1 MEMMIQKIMSFLSFT
16 RVTTPLFQSISY
28 KHFSPEVLHV
38 RNKTMPLTKTYT
50 PVSFYTITKCY
61 GKAALMARRKSA
73 SIFQNFGGK
82 KIKLKNP
89 ARIALHFF
97 KSHKIKKICSY

>member
-1 MEMMIQKIMSFLSFT
+1 MEMMIQKIVSFLSFT
-16 RVTTPLFQSISY
+16 RITTPLFQSINY

-38 RNKTMPLTKTYT
+38 RNKTMPPTKTYK

-61 GKAALMARRKSA
+61 GKAALMGRKSA
-73 SIFQNFGGK
+73 IIFQNCGGK

-89 ARIALHFF
+89 ARIALNFF